1 MDGAD
6 WLRTQLTS
14 FGCAACGRAY
24 EPEGIRLLAGREE
37 LFFVDLACLV
47 CGSQA
52 TAIVTV
58 EVDEGAVR
66 ADDPELEPVTAPAA
80 GGAAPVDLDDVLD
93 VHQLL
98 AGYEGDMR
106 GLLRRLDGA
115 EGTIAR

>member
-1 MDGAD
+1 MDGAE

-24 EPEGIRLLAGREE
+24 APEGIRMLAERDQ
-37 LFFVDLACLV
+37 LYFVDLACLM

-52 TAIVTV
+52 TAIVTIAL
-58 EVDEGAVR
+58 EDGLMPR
-66 ADDPELEPVTAPAA
+66 ADAPELEPATTVAA
-80 GGAAPVDLDDVLD
+80 GPVAADDVLD
-93 VHQLL
+93 MHQLL
-98 AGYEGDMR
+98 ASYEGDVA